1 VIARGD
7 GRRLIT
13 NPALVVGL
21 IGLAALL
28 AMGMFGLMLAPHD
41 PNAGANLFIRD
52 LPNGN
57 TEVRVPPTL
66 PDADH
71 LLGTDTLG
79 RDQWSRVLA
88 GARLTLAV
96 VLGATVVR
104 LLLGFTLGLIAGW
117 YGGPL
122 ARGLRTVAA
131 GVAAIPQLVLAI
143 MLVLVLQS
151 YREVGFI
158 VALALVGWPEL
169 VEFLHSEVRRLR
181 ERPFIEA
188 ARAIGAPGR
197 RLVTSHLVA
206 ALAPRLLTLT
216 ALETGAVLLLL
227 AELGLVGLFL
237 SGSTALID
245 DFGVI
250 GTLKERAPEWGQML
264 GSIQFFAMQYQL
276 STLLPALFIVIAS
289 AVFAILADGLRAA
302 SDPFG
307 SRGVLPGT
315 FGVVAKGLAAAVTF
329 SAVGFLALNIP
340 SNAITLEEGRVI
352 AANTAEKTW
361 PGSQFVAAVARY
373 SSQAHGL
380 DRPQRVNYYFRNE
393 RNEVLRVEFK
403 DGDKLS
409 QDTRMYETEDEID
422 FTQLKPL
429 PAGLLSWDGPIA
441 QAESRQGRS
450 FRQTNPNYLIRGILT
465 WPAERESPVY
475 EVVYG
480 TNNRGQLALRRV
492 CCYDG
497 KTGDLVDS
505 VVRPRVPAP
514 YPVPSSCRPNAV
526 VTQDQPGA
534 PEVRAFYVMGRAG
547 LSVGTID
554 SLYYQGDN
562 FLLML
567 ANSSGAAIPRLESA
581 ARADAA
587 TTAAAKLNDVFVG
600 GYTPGGAQTVV
611 FATLALPDPGCWT
624 VTISAGT
631 NVLEYTLYAYPW
643 GCRSEEERA
652 MGAPAGVT
660 PVPCPKP

>member
-1 VIARGD
+1 MIARGD
-7 GRRLIT
+7 ARRLIA

-21 IGLAALL
+21 LGLGALL
-28 AMGMFGLMLAPHD
+28 AMGIWGLTLAPHD
-41 PNAGANLFIRD
+41 PNAGTNLFIRD

-66 PDADH
+66 PDPDH

-104 LLLGFTLGLIAGW
+104 LALGFTLGLIAGW

-122 ARGLRTVAA
+122 ARGMRIAAA

-143 MLVLVLQS
+143 MLVLVLS
-151 YREVGFI
+151 PHREVGFI
-158 VALALVGWPEL
+158 AALALVGWPEL
-169 VEFLHSEVRRLR
+169 VEFLHAEVRRLR
-181 ERPFIEA
+181 ERPFMDA
-188 ARAIGAPGR
+188 ARATGAPGR
-197 RLVTSHLVA
+197 RLITSHLVA
-206 ALAPRLLTLT
+206 ALAPRLLTLA
-216 ALETGAVLLLL
+216 ALEAGAVLLLL
-227 AELGLVGLFL
+227 AELGLIGLFL

-307 SRGVLPGT
+307 ARGVLPGT

-329 SAVGFLALNIP
+329 SAVGFIALNIP
-340 SNAITLEEGRVI
+340 SNPITLEEGRVL
-352 AANTAEKTW
+352 AASTAEKTW

-403 DGDKLS
+403 DGDRLS

-429 PAGLLSWDGPIA
+429 PAGLASWDGPIA
-441 QAESRQGRS
+441 KAETTQGRS
-450 FRQTNPNYLIRGILT
+450 FRQSNPNYLIRGILT
-465 WPAERESPVY
+465 WPADRDAPIY
-475 EVVYG
+475 EIAYG
-480 TNNRGQLALRRV
+480 TNNRGQLTLRRS
-492 CCYDG
+492 CCYDA
-497 KTGDLVDS
+497 KTGDQVDS
-505 VVRPRVPAP
+505 VVAARQAPPWPVPADCAASRGITQA
-514 YPVPSSCRPNAV
+514 SSDLPM
-526 VTQDQPGA
+526 
-534 PEVRAFYVMGRAG
+534 RAFFVVGRNG
-547 LSVGTID
+547 LDVGTIGD
-554 SLYYQGDN
+554 LYFQGDN
-562 FLLML
+562 FIVLL
-567 ANSSGAAIPRLESA
+567 ANPTGALPARLE
-581 ARADAA
+581 RAEKKGS
-587 TTAAAKLNDVFVG
+587 TASAKLADGFVA
-600 GYTPGGAQTVV
+600 GYTTNGAKTIL
-611 FATLALPDPGCWT
+611 FATLMLPEPGCWN
-624 VTISAGT
+624 VVLSSGT
-631 NVLEYTLYAYPW
+631 HTLEYFVYAYPF
-643 GCRSEEERA
+643 GCRSDEERA
-652 MGAPAGVT
+652 MGAPPGVT
-660 PVPCPKP
+660 AAPCTKPS